1 MLPADAMAIS
11 LFMGLI
17 DFIMGEREIDQNFEM
32 TFLVP
37 HKGPNRL
44 LHYRQISSKR
54 YGGFA
59 FSRCLNGTFPSK
71 KCSVKTMYLLLF

>member
-17 DFIMGEREIDQNFEM
+17 DFIMGERKIDQNFEM

-37 HKGPNRL
+37 HKGPNHL
-44 LHYRQISSKR
+44 LHYRQIPIKR
-54 YGGFA
+54 
-59 FSRCLNGTFPSK
+59 
-71 KCSVKTMYLLLF
+71 